1 MNSITRS
8 VTQYVRNH
16 PFAPP
21 GSGLTDIYE
30 ESAQFPTTLATKEGL
45 RLFYQSYAH
54 RHDTVKTGVYGEKGL
69 EQVEVISG
77 SGEALY
83 PRPWRLTAPRWCA
96 WGEALQGGWE
106 IRVRCRKNGSWGE
119 IRTVAKDEA
128 LFYPRLC
135 AFDGKLLLFYTRQ
148 YKGGA
153 DALCVN
159 SPKTVPRSRK
169 KVSQAKE
176 VYRPNAC
183 VGGDGRLYLTHDA
196 YMDGAYHTPAR
207 VLNEGT
213 WSEELRLEHRR
224 VGPPALP

>member
-1 MNSITRS
+1 MYETI
-8 VTQYVRNH
+8 
-16 PFAPP
+16 PFAPQ
-21 GSGLTDIYE
+21 GAVLTDIYE

-83 PRPWRLTAPRWCA
+83 PTALAFDGAEWCA

-153 DALCVN
+153 DALCVELTEN
-159 SPKTVPRSRK
+159 GATEPK

-183 VGGDGRLYLTHDA
+183 VGGDGRLYMT
-196 YMDGAYHTPAR
+196 Y
-207 VLNEGT
+207 
-213 WSEELRLEHRR
+213 
-224 VGPPALP
+224 